1 MQQKVGYK
9 NIPHLSQN
17 EIIHSTKKTHK
28 KNYSNEGRRDGDEQ
42 NFEAHRFGTKFDII
56 RIRLIPCKGS

>member
-1 MQQKVGYK
+1 MQQKVGYT

-17 EIIHSTKKTHK
+17 EIIHLTKKKT
-28 KNYSNEGRRDGDEQ
+28 YSNEGKRGGDGQ
-42 NFEAHRFGTKFDII
+42 NFEVHRFGTKFDII